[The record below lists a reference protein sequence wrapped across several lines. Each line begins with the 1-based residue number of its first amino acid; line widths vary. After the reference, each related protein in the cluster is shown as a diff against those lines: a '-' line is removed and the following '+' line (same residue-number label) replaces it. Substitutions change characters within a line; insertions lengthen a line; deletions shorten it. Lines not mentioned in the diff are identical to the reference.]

1 MDKKFTIFPNRLFY
15 TNDDEI
21 SLHKQCKNY
30 KILLVL
36 DYLYNAIDKKGFS
49 KFTIEDIITT
59 YGYKLNRREGKIND
73 NIKVILKTLQQ
84 NKIICSDKDI
94 SMVSVNEFVKC
105 IYNGIEKDD
114 NDNYIKFTMV
124 YNDIINKILSYN
136 KTKVDNLSLLF
147 YYCYLN
153 CRMYRSSNSHG
164 KGYISGG
171 KPEECHPTYKIIT
184 NDIDIKD
191 STIKKYNDILVNMNL
206 IRIGNLGLCYS
217 KGDEKNIKESPNF
230 YVLVEEGNVDNENAV
245 WKWNLKEGMKAYKN
259 NNPNLVF
266 LDTRQYKDN
275 DKSKNGYIARIT
287 QLEKEGKATKKQ
299 IEKRD
304 KLISEKQELTAQQ

>member
-15 TNDDEI
+15 TSDDEI
-21 SLHKQCKNY
+21 SLYKQCKNY

-94 SMVSVNEFVKC
+94 SKIFVNEFVKC
-105 IYNGIEKDD
+105 TYSGIEKDD
-114 NDNYIKFTMV
+114 NDNYIKFTMI

-153 CRMYRSSNSHG
+153 CRVYKSSSSHG
-164 KGYISGG
+164 KGYITGG
-171 KPEECHPTYKIIT
+171 KAEECHPTYKMIT

-191 STIKKYNDILVNMNL
+191 GTIKKYNDILVDMDL

-217 KGDEKNIKESPNF
+217 KGEEENVRESPNF
-230 YVLVEEGNVDNENAV
+230 YVLVDELEDIDSENAK
-245 WKWNLKEGMKAYKN
+245 WRWNLKEGMKAYKK
-259 NNPNLVF
+259 NNPNLTF

-275 DKSKNGYIARIT
+275 DKSKNGYISRIT

-299 IEKRD
+299 ILKRD
-304 KLISEKQELTAQQ
+304 RLINDKQEGK